1 MERDGGNLGEK
12 REKIVGKRIPIV
24 VGSGR
29 NTGKMHNIACE
40 FLRSKKCKEAGA
52 NKMGQELRLK
62 GMGSEK
68 LGSLLFPSQMN
79 VFRKVVTY
87 FVSYKCPNVVIPDIF
102 CLSD

>member
-1 MERDGGNLGEK
+1 
-12 REKIVGKRIPIV
+12 
-24 VGSGR
+24 
-29 NTGKMHNIACE
+29 
-40 FLRSKKCKEAGA
+40 
-52 NKMGQELRLK
+52 MGQELRLK
-62 GMGSEK
+62 GMGGEK